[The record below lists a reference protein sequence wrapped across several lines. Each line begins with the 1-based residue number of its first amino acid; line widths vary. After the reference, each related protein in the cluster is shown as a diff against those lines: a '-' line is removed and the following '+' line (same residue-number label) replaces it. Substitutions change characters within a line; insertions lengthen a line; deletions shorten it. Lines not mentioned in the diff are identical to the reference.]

1 MSPALSW
8 KRPPSD
14 PDSNQGIG
22 GGGKGDA
29 EYSVARKRMVREQL
43 IARGIRDERVLE
55 AFLKVPRHR
64 FVEEGLQPLAY
75 NDHPLSIGQAQTI
88 SQPYIVAYMLE
99 ALRLQ
104 AGDRILEIGTG
115 CGYQT
120 AILAELVS
128 QVYSIERISE
138 LLLKARKTLKELH
151 YKNIHLK
158 LGDGTL
164 GWPEKAPFD
173 AIVVSAASP
182 QVPRPYLDQCS
193 DRGRVILPVGGEFAQ
208 DLVLYRKEAGGWRS
222 QTLSGCRFVKLKGK
236 HGFEPS

>member
-1 MSPALSW
+1 MSGLSW
-8 KRPPSD
+8 KKTPGPPGPPKQD
-14 PDSNQGIG
+14 GN
-22 GGGKGDA
+22 GDYA
-29 EYSVARKRMVREQL
+29 ISRKRMVREQL

-55 AFLKVPRHR
+55 AFLKVPRHL
-64 FVEEGLQPLAY
+64 FVEEGLRPMAY

-99 ALRLQ
+99 ALHLTPQ
-104 AGDRILEIGTG
+104 DKILEIGTG

-120 AILAELVS
+120 AILAELTT
-128 QVYSIERISE
+128 QVYSIERISG
-138 LLLKARKTLKELH
+138 LLLKARNILKRLH

-173 AIVVSAASP
+173 AIVVAAGSP
-182 QVPRPYLDQCS
+182 QVPQPYFDQCS
-193 DRGRVILPVGGEFAQ
+193 EAGRFILPVGNEFSQ
-208 DLVLYRKEAGGWRS
+208 DLVLYRKVSGEWQR

-236 HGFEPS
+236 HGFEPT